1 MPPNPTDAGMP
12 PGESPARPDIQ
23 AVLGTGGHTPG
34 RRLRWMFAAI
44 SLLVLGG
51 IVFFWL
57 LRGEKPTVRYETTE
71 VTRGDLTVTVTAT
84 GTLEPVN
91 QVDVGSELS
100 GIIETVAVDF
110 NDKVQLGQVLAR
122 LDTDRLE
129 AQVLQSRAALQSSE
143 AKVKEAQA
151 TLLEMRLAFQ
161 RCEKLAERQLCPSG
175 DLDTARAAYARAEA
189 GVASARA
196 QVAEARATL
205 DGKETE
211 LAKAEIRSPIDGLV
225 LLRQIEPGQTV
236 AASLQAPIL
245 FTLAE
250 DLAQMEL
257 HVAVDEADVG
267 SINEGQAAQFTV
279 DAWPERSF
287 AARITQVR
295 FAPRTVE
302 GVVTYETVLAVDNS
316 DLALRPGM
324 TATAVITV
332 QELQDAVLVPNAALR
347 FIPPQSATAK
357 PRRRGAFGML
367 FPRPPM
373 SQRRSNLSRNGGQQ
387 VWAMRDGKPE
397 AVPVKTGASDGTY
410 TELRSG
416 NIKPGQM
423 VVVDAVAMKP

>member
-1 MPPNPTDAGMP
+1 MPPN
-12 PGESPARPDIQ
+12 ESPARDDIH
-23 AVLGTGGHTPG
+23 AVLDVNPHTPG
-34 RRLRWMFAAI
+34 QRRLRRALAVLVILLLAGAA
-44 SLLVLGG
+44 LL
-51 IVFFWL
+51 WL
-57 LRGEKPTVRYETTE
+57 LPGDKSAVRYETAQVE
-71 VTRGDLTVTVTAT
+71 RGDLTVTVTAT

-100 GIIETVAVDF
+100 GIIDTVEVDF
-110 NDKVQLGQVLAR
+110 NDKVQRGQVLAR
-122 LDTDRLE
+122 LDTDRLQ
-129 AQVLQSRAALQSSE
+129 AQMLESRAALQSSE
-143 AKVKEAQA
+143 AKVTEAQA
-151 TLLEMRLAFQ
+151 TVLETRLVFE
-161 RCEKLAERQLCPSG
+161 RCGKLAERQLCATG
-175 DLDTARAAYARAEA
+175 DLDAARAAYARAKANET
-189 GVASARA
+189 SARA

-267 SINEGQAAQFTV
+267 RIAEGQTAEFTV
-279 DAWPERSF
+279 DAWPERNF
-287 AARITQVR
+287 PARITQVR

-302 GVVTYETVLAVDNS
+302 GVVTYETVLAVDNA

-332 QELQDAVLVPNAALR
+332 QQLQDAVLVPNAALR
-347 FIPPQSATAK
+347 FTPPQSEAAQ
-357 PRRRGAFGML
+357 PRQRGAFGML

-373 SQRRSNLSRNGGQQ
+373 GQRRSNTDRNGGQK
-387 VWAMRDGKPE
+387 VWVLRAGKPE
-397 AVPVKTGASDGTY
+397 AVPVKTGVSDGRLTEIKSG
-410 TELRSG
+410 ELRTG
-416 NIKPGQM
+416 DQ
-423 VVVDAVAMKP
+423 VVVDAVTVKP

>member
-1 MPPNPTDAGMP
+1 MPST
-12 PGESPARPDIQ
+12 ESSPRADIQ
-23 AVLGTGGHTPG
+23 AVLNTGGHTPLQ
-34 RRLRWMFAAI
+34 RRMRWVIAVPGI
-44 SLLVLGG
+44 LLLGS
-51 IVFFWL
+51 ITVFWL
-57 LRGEKPTVRYETTE
+57 LRGDESAVRYETAE

-110 NDKVQLGQVLAR
+110 NDRVHHGQVLAR
-122 LDTDRLE
+122 LDTDRLQ
-129 AQVLQSRAALQSSE
+129 AQMLESRAALMASE
-143 AKVKEAQA
+143 ARVTEAQA
-151 TLLEMRLAFQ
+151 TVLETRLAFE
-161 RCEKLAERQLCPSG
+161 RCEKLAERQLCPAG
-175 DLDTARAAYARAEA
+175 DLDTARAMFARAKASE
-189 GVASARA
+189 ASARA
-196 QVAEARATL
+196 EVAEARATL

-267 SINEGQAAQFTV
+267 MITEGQAAEFTV

-287 AARITQVR
+287 PATITQVR

-302 GVVTYETVLAVDNS
+302 GVVTYETVLTVDNS

-332 QELQDAVLVPNAALR
+332 QELQDKVLLPNTALR
-347 FIPPQSATAK
+347 FTPPQTEAAQ

-373 SQRRSNLSRNGGQQ
+373 GQRRSNRAKNEGQQ
-387 VWAMRDGKPE
+387 VWVLHDGNPE
-397 AVPVKTGASDGTY
+397 AVPVKTGASDGRL
-410 TELRSG
+410 TELRVG
-416 NIKPGQM
+416 DIQPGQA
-423 VVVDAVAMKP
+423 VVVDAVTVKP

>member
-1 MPPNPTDAGMP
+1 MPPN
-12 PGESPARPDIQ
+12 ESPAPDDIH
-23 AVLGTGGHTPG
+23 AVLEVGRHTPG
-34 RRLRWMFAAI
+34 QRRLRWALAV
-44 SLLVLGG
+44 LVLLLLAGATLL
-51 IVFFWL
+51 WL
-57 LRGEKPTVRYETTE
+57 LPGDKSAVRYETAE
-71 VTRGDLTVTVTAT
+71 VEQGDLTVTVTAT

-110 NDKVQLGQVLAR
+110 NDKVQRGQVLAQ
-122 LDTDRLE
+122 LDTDRLQ
-129 AQVLQSRAALQSSE
+129 AQVLESRAALQSSE
-143 AKVKEAQA
+143 AKITEAQA
-151 TLLEMRLAFQ
+151 TVLETRLAFE
-161 RCEKLAERQLCPSG
+161 RCEKLAERQLCATA
-175 DLDTARAAYARAEA
+175 DLDAARAAYARAKASE
-189 GVASARA
+189 ASARA
-196 QVAEARATL
+196 QVAESRATL
-205 DGKETE
+205 NGKETE
-211 LAKAEIRSPIDGLV
+211 LAKTDIRSPIDGLV

-267 SINEGQAAQFTV
+267 RIAEGQTAEFTV

-287 AARITQVR
+287 PARITQVR

-332 QELQDAVLVPNAALR
+332 QELQGAVLVPNAALR
-347 FIPPQSATAK
+347 FTPPQTGAAQ
-357 PRRRGAFGML
+357 PRQRGAFGML

-373 SQRRSNLSRNGGQQ
+373 GQRRSNAGRNGGQK
-387 VWAMRDGKPE
+387 VWVLRDGKPE
-397 AVPVKTGASDGTY
+397 AVPVKTGASDGKL
-410 TELRSG
+410 TELQSG
-416 NIKPGQM
+416 DIKPGAR
-423 VVVDAVAMKP
+423 VVIDAVTLKP

>member
-1 MPPNPTDAGMP
+1 MSTN
-12 PGESPARPDIQ
+12 ESSARGDIQ
-23 AVLGTGGHTPG
+23 VVLNAGEHSPWQ
-34 RRLRWMFAAI
+34 RRLRWLVSAI
-44 SLLVLGG
+44 VVLLLAGSVLL
-51 IVFFWL
+51 WL
-57 LRGEKPTVRYETTE
+57 LPGEESALRYETAVVE
-71 VTRGDLTVTVTAT
+71 RGDLTVTVTAT

-100 GIIETVAVDF
+100 GIIKAVLVDF
-110 NDKVQLGQVLAR
+110 NDKVQRDQVLAR
-122 LDTDRLE
+122 LDTDRLQ
-129 AQVLQSRAALQSSE
+129 AQVLESRAALQSSE
-143 AKVKEAQA
+143 AKVREARA
-151 TLLEMRLAFQ
+151 TVQETRLAFE
-161 RCEKLAERQLCPSG
+161 RCEKLAERQLCATG
-175 DLDTARAAYARAEA
+175 DLDTARAAYARAQAAE
-189 GVASARA
+189 ASAQA

-205 DGKETE
+205 DGKQTE

-236 AASLQAPIL
+236 AASLQAPVL

-267 SINEGQAAQFTV
+267 RIGEGQPAEFTV

-287 AARITQVR
+287 PASITQVR

-332 QELQDAVLVPNAALR
+332 QELQDAVLLPNAALR
-347 FIPPQSATAK
+347 FTLPGDGTEQ
-357 PRRRGAFGML
+357 PRRRGAFGMI

-373 SQRRSNLSRNGGQQ
+373 SQRRSNVQRNGGPR
-387 VWAMRDGKPE
+387 VWVLRDGEPQ
-397 AVPVKTGASDGTY
+397 AVAVKTGASDGRF
-410 TELRSG
+410 TELKSG
-416 NIKPGQM
+416 DIQPGER
-423 VVVDAVAMKP
+423 VVIDAVSVKQ